1 LQYTF
6 AFSIVSWT
14 LTFGLVGVSMR
25 SPHFLRSRALKEWML
40 VAGFREYAGVQG
52 LYKLEGLRN
61 QVVSTP

>member
-1 LQYTF
+1 
-6 AFSIVSWT
+6 
-14 LTFGLVGVSMR
+14 MR